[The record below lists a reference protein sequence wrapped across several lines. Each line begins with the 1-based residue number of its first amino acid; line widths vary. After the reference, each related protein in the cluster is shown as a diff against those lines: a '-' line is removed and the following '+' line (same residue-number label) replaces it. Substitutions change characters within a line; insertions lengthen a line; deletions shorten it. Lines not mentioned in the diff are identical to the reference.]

1 MGWLTQGSY
10 SKDKLCISSRLLSF
24 TLNLPET
31 ETTGPRI
38 KVFKRMRHY
47 ICDCFTPG
55 NGKWAFF
62 CALKPSDAERKT
74 GQHSCRKFS

>member
-1 MGWLTQGSY
+1 M
-10 SKDKLCISSRLLSF
+10 SF

-38 KVFKRMRHY
+38 KVFKRMRDY

-62 CALKPSDAERKT
+62 CALRPSDAERKLDNAVA
-74 GQHSCRKFS
+74 GSSHRPPSFRLKYIFWVWPFGCN